1 MFSFG
6 LAKNINSEVRV
17 AAFFC
22 FFLNFS
28 ETLNPTLV
36 AAASAAAST
45 LPNSHQA
52 ESELLQQL
60 RKHEAI
66 PVTQR
71 RADGQNIG

>member
-1 MFSFG
+1 MNV
-6 LAKNINSEVRV
+6 LR
-17 AAFFC
+17 
-22 FFLNFS
+22 FS
-28 ETLNPTLV
+28 ETLKPELV

-66 PVTQR
+66 PDTQR
-71 RADGQNIG
+71 RAEGQNIGYSLFTRSLCYLEA

>member
-1 MFSFG
+1 VTAFFSF
-6 LAKNINSEVRV
+6 
-17 AAFFC
+17 C
-22 FFLNFS
+22 FYFS

-45 LPNSHQA
+45 LPNSRQA

-66 PVTQR
+66 PDTQR
-71 RADGQNIG
+71 KADGQNIG